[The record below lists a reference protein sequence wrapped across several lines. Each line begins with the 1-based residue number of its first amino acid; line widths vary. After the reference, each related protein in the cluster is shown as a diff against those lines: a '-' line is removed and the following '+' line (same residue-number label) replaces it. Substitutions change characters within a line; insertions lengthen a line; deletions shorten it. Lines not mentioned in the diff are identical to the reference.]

1 MPYTRLD
8 SLSSTVQT
16 ALQRLLPAG
25 SHVSEWYVEFDD
37 CQFTEMRHSNFL
49 GYTSRVRLVYSG
61 GLLKYAS
68 HRGSAFRYDPLELKL
83 GKRAADF
90 KLRILEEDSIPVQF
104 RTVINDVQREEP
116 FMTVKCKAGSG
127 VANARKS
134 DAFKRAATRWVRL
147 DWKQIVELRER
158 QKTQKIGKEITEA
171 TYYKRE
177 IGENVADNTASDD
190 DDDAVL
196 NLI

>member
-1 MPYTRLD
+1 MDHLPYWD
-8 SLSSTVQT
+8 GVLSCD
-16 ALQRLLPAG
+16 RP
-25 SHVSEWYVEFDD
+25 
-37 CQFTEMRHSNFL
+37 
-49 GYTSRVRLVYSG
+49 SRG
-61 GLLKYAS
+61 
-68 HRGSAFRYDPLELKL
+68 
-83 GKRAADF
+83 
-90 KLRILEEDSIPVQF
+90 
-104 RTVINDVQREEP
+104 DVKCC

-177 IGENVADNTASDD
+177 IGVNVADNAVSDD
-190 DDDAVL
+190 DGDDVL